1 MSLFPVSKS
10 NNERRKQLE
19 KPKDFKKCQPHVF
32 PGVKFKEGIKNLQK
46 YLNESIFG
54 HYLIKF

>member
-19 KPKDFKKCQPHVF
+19 KLKDFKKCQPHVF